1 MIFKWGL
8 TLIVVLSLTTP
19 AAAEFYKYRDKNGA
33 IRFTDN
39 LAEVPADQREKLK
52 IYEGSARAADRALP
66 AASGQVAAQ
75 NGTASETAPEPAEK
89 AAGEALIADLHR
101 RQQALM
107 EEYDALQKEREEL
120 TAAPGKRVSQAEQK
134 KYNQQVDALNAR
146 LADYQKRR
154 AAFEEEVA
162 AHNEEMRQRLT
173 PNPAGSSAP

>member
-8 TLIVVLSLTTP
+8 TLIVVLSLATP
-19 AAAEFYKYRDKNGA
+19 VAAEFYKYRDKNGA

-75 NGTASETAPEPAEK
+75 PETAPESAGKE
-89 AAGEALIADLHR
+89 AGEALIADLHR
-101 RQQALM
+101 RQQALIK
-107 EEYDALQKEREEL
+107 EYDALQKEREEL
-120 TAAPGKRVSQAEQK
+120 AAAPGKRVSQAEQK
-134 KYNQQVDALNAR
+134 KYNQQVEALNAR

-154 AAFEEEVA
+154 AAFEQEVA
-162 AHNEEMRQRLT
+162 AHNEEMRQRLV
-173 PNPAGSSAP
+173 PNTAGSSVP